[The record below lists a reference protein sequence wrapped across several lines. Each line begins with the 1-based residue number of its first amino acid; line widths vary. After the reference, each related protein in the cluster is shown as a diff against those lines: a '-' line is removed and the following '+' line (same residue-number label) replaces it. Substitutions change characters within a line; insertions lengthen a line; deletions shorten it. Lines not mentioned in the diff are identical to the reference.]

1 MNVNAEIITENA
13 ENILTVPLTAVD
25 RGNRVKVYKGTE
37 TALSDATTAPE
48 YETVEVETG
57 ISDDNYIEI
66 ISGLNEGDVVVVEKT
81 NVAAKSIYDMMYSDD
96 MGDVDNGPPSGGG
109 DFNGPASGGG
119 QPGGGGGPSGGGQP
133 GM

>member
-1 MNVNAEIITENA
+1 MERKRKKKQKKELAKALE
-13 ENILTVPLTAVD
+13 
-25 RGNRVKVYKGTE
+25 K
-37 TALSDATTAPE
+37 ALSDTTTAPE

-66 ISGLNEGDVVVVEKT
+66 VSGLNEGDVVVVEKT

-96 MGDVDNGPPSGGG
+96 MGDVDNGPSGGG
-109 DFNGPASGGG
+109 DFNGPPSGGGG
-119 QPGGGGGPSGGGQP
+119 QPGEGGGPSGGGRP